1 MDYLLLENELKN
13 RHSIP
18 YNWGVKQQNKLDSL
32 TNFIYKTPELSDVLN
47 IINLQFSKHP
57 KFDILRNYSLNRWY
71 NFWSAKGIETY
82 FSEHNGVT
90 IHPNKF
96 NKFIDFYIN
105 TIPFDHKTTIFPKGF
120 KKSLPYAIEHK
131 QELINWLYANQ
142 SLEQREH
149 YNNRLFIVLYN
160 SENND
165 EHWKL
170 KAELSWIFKKITTY
184 LINFDPSKLCC
195 FSNNGNNIYAD
206 IIWAIK

>member
-32 TNFIYKTPELSDVLN
+32 TNFVYKTPALSDVLN

-71 NFWSAKGIETY
+71 NFWSTKGIETY
-82 FSEHNGVT
+82 FSEQNGVT
-90 IHPNKF
+90 LHPNKC

-105 TIPFDHKTTIFPKGF
+105 TIPFDHKTTVFPKGF
-120 KKSLPYAIEHK
+120 KKSLPYALEHK
-131 QELINWLYANQ
+131 QELINWLYTNQ

-149 YNNRLFIVLYN
+149 HNNRLFIVLYN

-170 KAELSWIFKKITTY
+170 KAELSWVFKKITTY
-184 LINFDPSKLCC
+184 LVTFDPSKLCC
-195 FSNNGNNIYAD
+195 FSNNGNSVYSD